1 MLLGIRDGGG
11 GLGSNKDE
19 ILTAYEHFTSTV
31 VKPIQKFLL
40 KEFDYLLR
48 TCKNSDL
55 TLSIEPRTIFD
66 TGLLPQ
72 GESSTG
78 TTPEVLETNE
88 ALRSL
93 SGRQFQGL
101 MRIVRQYNQ
110 EKITLEQAKTMLSSG
125 FGLNEEQINNFLGL
139 NELEQ

>member
-1 MLLGIRDGGG
+1 M
-11 GLGSNKDE
+11 
-19 ILTAYEHFTSTV
+19 
-31 VKPIQKFLL
+31 KPIQKFLL

-48 TCKNSDL
+48 TCKNTDL